1 MTAGFQ
7 PPGYPPNRRPTNPV
21 IFIGAALLGLVLLG
35 GGLAWVLGMGPFAR
49 TSANTPGASSTP
61 GPSAPRTLDATDG
74 ATDPPIE
81 QPSSDVVPS
90 PTVELTPGP
99 PNDDTARLL
108 THVPEAVRGAC
119 VPGAFAEPVLA
130 RVDCTPATD
139 ISVYYALYENLAD
152 ATDEYDRA
160 FGRAEIDPDSGLCYT
175 ENEDGS
181 LSATSD
187 HWPSE
192 HEYTQQQQP
201 IGRYLCDID
210 GPPTITWTDDRLYI
224 LAVATSPTGDSD
236 RLVSFW
242 ATEAGPI
249 P

>member
-7 PPGYPPNRRPTNPV
+7 PPGYPTSRRPINPV
-21 IFIGAALLGLVLLG
+21 ILMGAALLGLVLLG
-35 GGLAWVLGMGPFAR
+35 GGLACVLGMGPFAR
-49 TSANTPGASSTP
+49 TSANSPGPASTP
-61 GPSAPRTLDATDG
+61 GPTAPQTLDG
-74 ATDPPIE
+74 ATDLPI
-81 QPSSDVVPS
+81 QRPSSDVVPS
-90 PTVELTPGP
+90 PTVQLTPGP
-99 PNDDTARLL
+99 PNDDTERLL
-108 THVPEAVRGAC
+108 THVPEAVRGSC

-130 RVDCTPATD
+130 RVDCTPSDD

-152 ATDEYDRA
+152 TTDAYDGA
-160 FGRAEIDPDSGLCYT
+160 FGRAQIDRESGLCYT
-175 ENEDGS
+175 QNDDGS

-192 HEYTQQQQP
+192 HQYTQQQKP

-210 GPPTITWTDDRLYI
+210 GLPMITWTDDRLYI

-236 RLVSFW
+236 QLVSFW
-242 ATEAGPI
+242 ALEAGPI